1 MKAILTFDNKIKK
14 VVDILRL
21 PPRPMTATQIERE
34 LMENMNAK
42 LTAHKVTKVHLLR
55 H

>member
-1 MKAILTFDNKIKK
+1 MKAILTFDNNIKK
-14 VVDILRL
+14 VVDILR